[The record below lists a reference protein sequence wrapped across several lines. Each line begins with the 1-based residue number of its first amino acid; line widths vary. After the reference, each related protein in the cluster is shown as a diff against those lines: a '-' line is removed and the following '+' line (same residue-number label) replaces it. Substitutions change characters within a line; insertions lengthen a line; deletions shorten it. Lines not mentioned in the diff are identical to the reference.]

1 MQSKFGLNRTRM
13 TRIGRISTDPCASA
27 SSAQSVL
34 YHTIFLSVL
43 IEDAWR
49 SLNCLEKKHVRP
61 DYSII
66 LDWIKKDSSVLDL
79 GCHEGDLLSL
89 IVKEKNA
96 RAHGIEIDEQAIYKC
111 VELGLSVSHQDIDN
125 GLSEYGDESFDYVI
139 LNQSIQQ
146 VKKPDIVL
154 KESLR
159 VGKEVIIGFPNFAHF
174 RARCQIFFRGK
185 TPITPSLPYEWYE
198 TPNLHFLSISDFRDY
213 CKRQD
218 IRIKRSAFFC
228 NDRMTGMTN
237 IVPNLLAQNGL
248 FLISK

>member
-1 MQSKFGLNRTRM
+1 MFSKFSLNRTR
-13 TRIGRISTDPCASA
+13 IPRISTDLRASA
-27 SSAQSVL
+27 SSARSVP
-34 YHTIFLSVL
+34 YSTILLSVL
-43 IEDAWR
+43 IEDACHW
-49 SLNCLEKKHVRP
+49 LNFSGKTIRP

-66 LDWIKKDSSVLDL
+66 LDWTRNDSSVLDL
-79 GCHEGDLLSL
+79 GCHDGELLSL

-146 VKKPDIVL
+146 VKKPDVVL

-174 RARCQIFFRGK
+174 TSRFQIFFRGR
-185 TPITPSLPYEWYE
+185 TPVTPSLPYEWYE
-198 TPNLHFLSISDFRDY
+198 TPNLHFLSISDFSDY
-213 CKRQD
+213 CQRQD
-218 IRIKRSAFFC
+218 IKIKNRVFFC
-228 NDRMTGMTN
+228 NDRMTIMTN
-237 IVPNLLAQNGL
+237 IMPNLLAQTGL
-248 FLISK
+248 FLLSK

>member
-1 MQSKFGLNRTRM
+1 M
-13 TRIGRISTDPCASA
+13 TCIGRISADPSISA
-27 SSAQSVL
+27 SSALSVL
-34 YHTIFLSVL
+34 YHTIFFSVL

-49 SLNCLEKKHVRP
+49 WLNLLGKKPVRP

-66 LDWIKKDSSVLDL
+66 LDWIKNDSSVLDL
-79 GCHEGDLLSL
+79 GCNEGELLSL

-96 RAHGIEIDEQAIYKC
+96 RTHGIEIDEQAIYKC

-146 VKKPDIVL
+146 VKKPDVVL

-159 VGKEVIIGFPNFAHF
+159 VGKEVIIGFPNFAHYG
-174 RARCQIFFRGK
+174 ARFQIFFRGK
-185 TPITPSLPYEWYE
+185 TPLTPSLPYQWFE

-213 CKRQD
+213 CRRQD
-218 IRIKRSAFFC
+218 IRIKRSAFLS

-237 IVPNLLAQNGL
+237 IFPNLLAQTGL

>member
-1 MQSKFGLNRTRM
+1 M
-13 TRIGRISTDPCASA
+13 TRIEGISTDQSTST
-27 SSAQSVL
+27 SSARSVPSS
-34 YHTIFLSVL
+34 TIFLSVL

-49 SLNCLEKKHVRP
+49 CLNDLGKEPVRP

-66 LDWIKKDSSVLDL
+66 LDWIENESYVLDL
-79 GCHEGDLLSL
+79 GCHEGELLSM

-146 VKKPDIVL
+146 VKKPDVVL
-154 KESLR
+154 KEALR
-159 VGKEVIIGFPNFAHF
+159 VGKEVIVGFPNFAHF
-174 RARCQIFFRGK
+174 RARFQIFFTGK
-185 TPITPSLPYEWYE
+185 TPVTPSLPYQWYE
-198 TPNLHFLSISDFRDY
+198 TPNLHFLSISDFMDY
-213 CKRQD
+213 CHKQN
-218 IRIKRSAFFC
+218 IRIKRTAFIG
-228 NDRMTGMTN
+228 NTGITG
-237 IVPNLLAQNGL
+237 IFPNLLAQTGL